1 MQNSYTNKIVLVTGG
16 TSVSEKLRRWPLQKR
31 ARKSSSPAAVKRKAR
46 MSPRRSP
53 RRGARQPLSA
63 QTSPRMPTSRRL
75 STSSYPPMAVSMSPS
90 TMPASKSPVRS
101 IKSPKNN
108 MAGPDAEAEPRQR
121 RTSRRLRVGQS
132 ARMVPSIQQP
142 SKDCESEVPT
152 AAEPAS
158 ATVSTCS
165 SSENRDAISLNLAS
179 DPTSSMTT
187 SFPMTQPE
195 SITLDIKRALRPQSD
210 LSQLDC
216 TNDLHLSFLDQIRN
230 PFLARDSRLAHSM
243 LKPGWASM

>member
-1 MQNSYTNKIVLVTGG
+1 MV
-16 TSVSEKLRRWPLQKR
+16 RR
-31 ARKSSSPAAVKRKAR
+31 
-46 MSPRRSP
+46 
-53 RRGARQPLSA
+53 
-63 QTSPRMPTSRRL
+63 
-75 STSSYPPMAVSMSPS
+75 
-90 TMPASKSPVRS
+90 
-101 IKSPKNN
+101 
-108 MAGPDAEAEPRQR
+108 
-121 RTSRRLRVGQS
+121 
-132 ARMVPSIQQP
+132 IQQQ

-179 DPTSSMTT
+179 DSTSSMTT

-195 SITLDIKRALRPQSD
+195 SITLDIKRARRPQSD

-230 PFLARDSRLAHSM
+230 PFLARESSLAHSM
-243 LKPGWASM
+243 LKPSRSRTSPYLPVCQEYCYSWQTHRFYAASENTSFEGTQCSLRHKTGYGIAPDG

>member
-1 MQNSYTNKIVLVTGG
+1 
-16 TSVSEKLRRWPLQKR
+16 
-31 ARKSSSPAAVKRKAR
+31 
-46 MSPRRSP
+46 
-53 RRGARQPLSA
+53 
-63 QTSPRMPTSRRL
+63 
-75 STSSYPPMAVSMSPS
+75 
-90 TMPASKSPVRS
+90 
-101 IKSPKNN
+101 
-108 MAGPDAEAEPRQR
+108 
-121 RTSRRLRVGQS
+121 LRVGQS

-243 LKPGWASM
+243 LKPSRSRDATLSPCLPRILLLLADAPFLCRIGERLVHGSSSVLQAA

>member
-1 MQNSYTNKIVLVTGG
+1 
-16 TSVSEKLRRWPLQKR
+16 
-31 ARKSSSPAAVKRKAR
+31 
-46 MSPRRSP
+46 
-53 RRGARQPLSA
+53 
-63 QTSPRMPTSRRL
+63 
-75 STSSYPPMAVSMSPS
+75 MAVSMSPS

-108 MAGPDAEAEPRQR
+108 MAGPDAEAKPVSEEH
-121 RTSRRLRVGQS
+121 RVGCVSGRAQEWCRAFS
-132 ARMVPSIQQP
+132 SHRKI
-142 SKDCESEVPT
+142 CESEVPT

-243 LKPGWASM
+243 LKPSRSRDATL